1 MGPEGSGAG
10 TTSATKVRVLVAD
23 DSRVIRKAVAKIL
36 GDRFSVVEAED
47 GEDCWSQLEPD
58 DQVEVLI
65 TDIDMPQLD
74 GYGLICRV
82 RASDTPRIRDLP
94 IIVITGAQDD
104 LTRERAFACGATD
117 FITKPIDG
125 VQLLSRARAH
135 AKIDQVRR
143 LLSEDVEAAAQT
155 GASDGI
161 TGLHSRR
168 YLLER
173 GAQDFT
179 AAKRHEG
186 ELSVIRLDVDQFP
199 DVVATHGEAVGQQ
212 VLRFAANA
220 LKHSARTEDTLARL
234 IDSEFAILAPSTGR
248 MDAAVLCERV
258 RAAVSQRPFNDGG
271 VNLPLTVSLG
281 LATLRRDPTDTFE
294 ELLHAASQRLTLAKA
309 QGGDRL
315 GVGYE
320 DQLAAPEEAVMEQP
334 DLERAME
341 MLIRGEGGKLIPY
354 LPDLVQKVMPLIEF
368 GHRNLDFGP
377 AFDVDALKKRLSRL
391 K

>member
-1 MGPEGSGAG
+1 MGPEGSGAD
-10 TTSATKVRVLVAD
+10 TAATSRVRVLVAD
-23 DSRVIRKAVAKIL
+23 DSRVIRKAVTKIL
-36 GDRFSVVEAED
+36 GDRFDVVEAED
-47 GEDCWSQLEPD
+47 GEDGWARLAPD
-58 DQVEVLI
+58 EQVEVLI
-65 TDIDMPQLD
+65 TDIDMPRLD

-82 RASDTPRIRDLP
+82 RAADVARIRDLP

-135 AKIDQVRR
+135 AKIDQARR
-143 LLSEDVEAAAQT
+143 LLSEDIEAAAQK

-179 AAKRHEG
+179 AARRHER
-186 ELSVIRLDVDQFP
+186 ELSVIRLDVDQFA
-199 DVVATHGEAVGQQ
+199 DVVARHGEAVAQQ
-212 VLRFAANA
+212 LLRFVAQA
-220 LKHSARTEDTLARL
+220 LKRTARTEDTLARL
-234 IDSEFAILAPSTGR
+234 IDSEFAILAPGTSR

-258 RAAVSQRPFNDGG
+258 RSAVSQQPFSEGG
-271 VNLPLTVSLG
+271 VAVPLTVSLG

-294 ELLHAASQRLTLAKA
+294 ELLHTASQRLTLAKA
-309 QGGDRL
+309 QGGNRL

-334 DLERAME
+334 GLERAIE
-341 MLIRGEGGKLIPY
+341 MIAKGDGGKLIPY

-377 AFDVDALKKRLSRL
+377 AFDLDALKKRLSRL

>member
-1 MGPEGSGAG
+1 MSPEGSG
-10 TTSATKVRVLVAD
+10 TSTPTRTRVRVLVAD
-23 DSRVIRKAVAKIL
+23 DSRVIRKAVTKIL
-36 GDRFSVVEAED
+36 GDRFDVVEAED
-47 GEDCWSQLEPD
+47 GEDCWTRLEPD
-58 DQVEVLI
+58 DQIEVLI
-65 TDIDMPQLD
+65 TDIDMPRLD

-82 RASDTPRIRDLP
+82 RAAEEGRIRDLP
-94 IIVITGAQDD
+94 VIVITGAQDD

-135 AKIDQVRR
+135 AKIDQARR
-143 LLSEDVEAAAQT
+143 LLSEETETAAQT

-179 AAKRHEG
+179 AARRHER
-186 ELSVIRLDVDQFP
+186 ELSIIRMDVDQFA
-199 DVVATHGEAVGQQ
+199 DIVANHGEAVAQQ
-212 VLRFAANA
+212 VLRFVGQA
-220 LKHSARTEDTLARL
+220 LKRTARTEDTLARL
-234 IDSEFAILAPSTGR
+234 IDSEFAILAPATSR

-258 RAAVSQRPFNDGG
+258 RAAVSQRTFNEGG
-271 VNLPLTVSLG
+271 VDLPLTVSLG
-281 LATLRRDPTDTFE
+281 LATQRRDPTDTFE
-294 ELLHAASQRLTLAKA
+294 ELLHTASQRLTLAKA
-309 QGGDRL
+309 QGGNRL

-320 DQLAAPEEAVMEQP
+320 DQLTAPEEAVMEQP
-334 DLERAME
+334 DLERAIE
-341 MLIRGEGGKLIPY
+341 MLVAGDGGKLIPY

-368 GHRNLDFGP
+368 GHRNLDFGS
-377 AFDVDALKKRLSRL
+377 AFDLDALKKRLSRL